1 MSELGMILSE
11 PSQGRL
17 RVSNLDEVL
26 AEARQGRAFLIVADA
41 QAGTSGL
48 IAAPARSTTPDQV
61 NFMVRHGRGLVC
73 LAITRERARGLK
85 LPLQEE
91 RGRPAE
97 AIPFTVS
104 IEAREGV
111 TTGISAQDRAHT
123 IRVAVDGASGPSDL
137 VSPGHIFPVLA
148 SDGGVL
154 VRAGFPE
161 AAVDL
166 CTAAGLDPSAA
177 ICQVLDEDGE
187 PASTETLARLAQDHD
202 LRILSIADLI
212 PFRQRTETIVERT
225 FERSVPT
232 IHGADFRMVIY
243 RNRLDGA
250 EHIAM
255 IRGEPKPDIPTLVRS
270 HAIDLATDLFGHDN
284 GRRGRIDSA
293 MQVLAAS
300 SSPGVA
306 VFLRNPAITWA
317 SHYAEGVDEP
327 VLTSREYGI
336 GAQILRDIGV
346 RRMIL
351 LTDNP
356 PKASSLEA
364 YDLVVEGVQSF

>member
-1 MSELGMILSE
+1 MSGSDLSISNLETILSE
-11 PSQGRL
+11 AS
-17 RVSNLDEVL
+17 
-26 AEARQGRAFLIVADA
+26 QGRAFLIVADA
-41 QAGTSGL
+41 AAETSGL
-48 IAAPARSTTPDQV
+48 IAVPARLATADQV
-61 NFMVRHGRGLVC
+61 NLMVRHARGLVC
-73 LAITRERARGLK
+73 LAITRERARQLK
-85 LPLQEE
+85 LPMQEE

-97 AIPFTVS
+97 SIPFTVS
-104 IEAREGV
+104 IEAAAGV
-111 TTGISAQDRAHT
+111 TTGISAHDRAHT
-123 IRVAVDGASGPSDL
+123 IRVAVDESSQPSDL

-161 AAVDL
+161 AAVDI
-166 CTAAGLDPSAA
+166 CAAAGVGSSAM

-187 PASTETLARLAQDHD
+187 PASTETLARLAEDHD
-202 LRILSIADLI
+202 LKVLSIADLI

-232 IHGADFRMVIY
+232 IHGADFRMVNY

-255 IRGEPKPDIPTLVRS
+255 IRGEPQPDVVTLVRS

-293 MQVLAAS
+293 MQALAAS

-306 VFLRNPAITWA
+306 IFLRNPAITWA